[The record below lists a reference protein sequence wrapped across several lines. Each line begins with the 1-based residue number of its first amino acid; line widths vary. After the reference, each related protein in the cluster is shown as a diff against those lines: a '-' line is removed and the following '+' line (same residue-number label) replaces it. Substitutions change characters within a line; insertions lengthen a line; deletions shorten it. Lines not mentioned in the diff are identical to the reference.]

1 MNIEKANQIPIEE
14 VLKKMN
20 FKPSKTNGF
29 DVWFISPF
37 RDEKTP
43 SFKVNTKINR
53 WYDHGIQKGGN
64 IIDFL
69 QLNNNLSISETLKYL
84 DNLTDGV
91 IFSFQKQELSKSF
104 NNEITNEIEIIK
116 TIGVQH
122 YALKDYLE
130 KRKIHLI
137 DNEPNL
143 VEIHYQLKE
152 KKYFAI
158 GFKNKSQGF
167 EIRSKYAKICIGK
180 KDITLIENHSD
191 TICVFEG
198 FMDYLSYRNSIYQL
212 ERKNYDYLILNSV
225 ALINKCETILNNYNA
240 IELYLDNDKP
250 GEKYTSEILSV
261 YKNAI
266 DKRYLY
272 LKYKDLNDWLI
283 NTSDE

>member
-1 MNIEKANQIPIEE
+1 MNIEKAKQIPIEE

-20 FKPSKTNGF
+20 FESSKTNGF

-180 KDITLIENHSD
+180 KDITLIENRSD

-212 ERKNYDYLILNSV
+212 EENNYDYLILNSV
-225 ALINKCETILNNYNA
+225 ALINKCETILNNYKA

-250 GEKYTSEILSV
+250 GEKYTAEILSV

-266 DKRYLY
+266 DKRGLY

-283 NTSDE
+283 NTSEE

>member
-1 MNIEKANQIPIEE
+1 MNIEKAKQIPIEE

-20 FKPSKTNGF
+20 FEPSKTNGF

-69 QLNNNLSISETLKYL
+69 QLNNNLSISEILKYL

-91 IFSFQKQELSKSF
+91 VFSFQKQELSKIFS
-104 NNEITNEIEIIK
+104 NEIINEIEIIK
-116 TIGVQH
+116 TIGIQH

-130 KRKIHLI
+130 KRRIHLI

-180 KDITLIENHSD
+180 KDISLIENGSD

-283 NTSDE
+283 NTSEE

>member
-1 MNIEKANQIPIEE
+1 MNIEKAKQIPIEE

-116 TIGVQH
+116 TIGIQH

-180 KDITLIENHSD
+180 KDITLIDNRSD

-212 ERKNYDYLILNSV
+212 ERQNCDYLILNSV
-225 ALINKCETILNNYNA
+225 ALINKCETILNNYKA

-250 GEKYTSEILSV
+250 GEKYTAEILSV

-266 DKRYLY
+266 DKRGLY
-272 LKYKDLNDWLI
+272 LEYKDLNDWLI
-283 NTSDE
+283 NTSDA

>member
-1 MNIEKANQIPIEE
+1 MK
-14 VLKKMN
+14 
-20 FKPSKTNGF
+20 F
-29 DVWFISPF
+29 
-37 RDEKTP
+37 
-43 SFKVNTKINR
+43 
-53 WYDHGIQKGGN
+53 
-64 IIDFL
+64 
-69 QLNNNLSISETLKYL
+69 L

-130 KRKIHLI
+130 KRRIHLI

-180 KDITLIENHSD
+180 KDISLIENGSD
-191 TICVFEG
+191 TICLFEG

-225 ALINKCETILNNYNA
+225 ALINKCETILNNYKA

-283 NTSDE
+283 NTSEE

>member
-1 MNIEKANQIPIEE
+1 MNIEKAKQIPIEE

-104 NNEITNEIEIIK
+104 SNEITNEIKIIK
-116 TIGVQH
+116 TIGIQH

-130 KRKIHLI
+130 KRRIHFM
-137 DNEPNL
+137 DNETNL
-143 VEIHYQLKE
+143 FEIHYQLKE

-167 EIRSKYAKICIGK
+167 EIRSKYA
-180 KDITLIENHSD
+180 
-191 TICVFEG
+191 
-198 FMDYLSYRNSIYQL
+198 
-212 ERKNYDYLILNSV
+212 
-225 ALINKCETILNNYNA
+225 
-240 IELYLDNDKP
+240 
-250 GEKYTSEILSV
+250 
-261 YKNAI
+261 
-266 DKRYLY
+266 
-272 LKYKDLNDWLI
+272 
-283 NTSDE
+283 